1 MFHFSHESAIPLPEE
16 LKVPEEM
23 VYSYM
28 IHYLAK
34 LYGIS
39 PYQAAKMK
47 QRDFV
52 IAIMFEQLEHKK
64 QKYFLE
70 LHSNRNL

>member
-1 MFHFSHESAIPLPEE
+1 VFHSSHGSDIPLPEE

-28 IHYLAK
+28 MHYLAK
-34 LYGIS
+34 LYGMS
-39 PYQAAKMK
+39 PGEAAKMT
-47 QRDFV
+47 QHDFV
-52 IAIMFEQLEHKK
+52 TAKMFEQFEHKK

-70 LHSNRNL
+70 LNSNENL